1 MRKYIK
7 IWNSVL
13 DSGTDIAECTNI
25 VSTFTT
31 PSNTEKLL
39 EITSARGGLRDF
51 TPRFAFFGRI

>member
-1 MRKYIK
+1 MVMRKYIK

-39 EITSARGGLRDF
+39 EKLLEITSARGG
-51 TPRFAFFGRI
+51 